1 MDFQTSECALG
12 VSINSLFSR
21 GQKSKSMIRII
32 KKGLNNKMDVIILK
46 LCMIV
51 AEGNSGL
58 PFPSREGSEKAL
70 KHTMTSKRKT

>member
-1 MDFQTSECALG
+1 
-12 VSINSLFSR
+12 
-21 GQKSKSMIRII
+21 
-32 KKGLNNKMDVIILK
+32 MDVIILK

-70 KHTMTSKRKT
+70 KHTMTSKRKTQTNKTIFKNQDMEDICKICV